1 MPRKIR
7 KNPKGGKKHKQK
19 ASKDYK
25 NTFNGNITYCDEK
38 LGQYYALVTQRLG
51 GNRLLVKTLLDK
63 DLKEVQAVIPG
74 RFRNKVYMNANDVI
88 LIQRRDFNNEQFDII
103 YKYNDNESKILE
115 KEGKLNFSNQNE
127 INDDNDNLIDFTDKN
142 DIIEQDVMEEN
153 TFKNEHSEQ
162 LDVSWDDI

>member
-74 RFRNKVYMNANDVI
+74 RFRNKVYMNTNDVI

-153 TFKNEHSEQ
+153 TFKNEHCDQ